1 MPVQSSTV
9 TPTLRTVEPD
19 AELDAYNQAFQ
30 DLGLEWQWDR
40 AVWAE
45 LRGISGERERV
56 CAYLRGWLPHLL
68 TAYDAEFLGEA
79 ILQAK
84 LRAAQGERV
93 RMAELPH

>member
-1 MPVQSSTV
+1 MAVQPSTA
-9 TPTLRTVEPD
+9 TTALRPAESD

-30 DLGLEWQWDR
+30 ELGLEWHWDR

-45 LRGISGERERV
+45 LRGIAGERERV

-68 TAYDAEFLGEA
+68 TAYDAEFLGDA
-79 ILQAK
+79 ILEAK

-93 RMAELPH
+93 RVAELPH